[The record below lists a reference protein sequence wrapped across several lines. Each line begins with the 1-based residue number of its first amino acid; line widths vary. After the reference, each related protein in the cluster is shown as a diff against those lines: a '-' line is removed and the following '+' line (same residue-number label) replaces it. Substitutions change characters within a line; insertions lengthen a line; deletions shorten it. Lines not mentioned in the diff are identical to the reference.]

1 MRNIPPTSMTNEE
14 LMKHL
19 DLEVMFDE
27 VSSEYVDEF
36 LKRMREVMDLQME
49 RANKPKDD
57 RQLFLF

>member
-1 MRNIPPTSMTNEE
+1 MRNIPPTSMTDEE

-57 RQLFLF
+57 RQLPLF